1 MARRSI
7 GRGLLAVLLLAGA
20 ACGPDGG
27 GRPPPAATLAEG
39 TVPCRTSAGPAATG
53 NARFIPPTR
62 RAGEVAVLPLVFPD
76 GTTAELRY
84 PPSLDLARLGVWPGT
99 SGALENDPGSG
110 RDLMAVHGDAAGL
123 KAGTAPVACYRGAGG
138 AQVELWRSQ
147 DPDIRYWL
155 LFRFGAWTVAL
166 WDGNAGRR
174 MSHLDRAA
182 WARSLVGRQTGSG
195 WLLLR
200 GRRPLRLGADHD
212 GDVRLR
218 LGDVNPRAVLLWPV
232 RCRPSWRPGTA
243 TIGGHAVDLAG
254 DRRSWFASW
263 CLPDAP
269 MAVHAHDSDGTFGRA
284 VIQGLQVRDV
294 RHTFPPG
301 RYHIVP

>member
-7 GRGLLAVLLLAGA
+7 CRGLLAVLLLAAA

-27 GRPPPAATLAEG
+27 GPPPAATLAEG
-39 TVPCRTSAGPAATG
+39 TVPCRPPARPAAAG
-53 NARFIPPTR
+53 NPRFTPPTR
-62 RAGEVAVLPLVFPD
+62 REGAVTVLPLVFPD

-84 PPSLDLARLGVWPGT
+84 PPALDLAGSGVWPT
-99 SGALENDPGSG
+99 ISGALGNDPGTG
-110 RDLMAVHGDAAGL
+110 RDLVFTYGDAAGL
-123 KAGTAPVACYRGAGG
+123 AAGPAPVACYRGPGG
-138 AQVELWRSQ
+138 GQVELWRTQ

-166 WDGNAGRR
+166 WDGNAGRLL
-174 MSHLDRAA
+174 SHLERAA
-182 WARSLVGRQTGSG
+182 WARSLVGHETGSG
-195 WLLLR
+195 WLRLR
-200 GRRPLRLGADHD
+200 GRRPLRLGAEHD

-218 LGDVNPRAVLLWPV
+218 LGDLDPRAVLLWPV
-232 RCRPSWRPGTA
+232 RCRPPRRPGTV
-243 TIGGHAVDLAG
+243 TIGGHAVAVEVG
-254 DRRSWFASW
+254 REWFASW

-269 MAVHAHDSDGTFGRA
+269 MAVHAHDADGTFGRA

-294 RHTFPPG
+294 RHAFPPG